1 MMFLNFEYSLWKKVY
16 KYLLP
21 LYRDSE
27 MSVEIEHEWSMDCS
41 GAEEMNL
48 HIFTKLL
55 FRIAHQYA
63 VHIDLDEYIEL
74 LNKIYHRITVRMAIR
89 A

>member
-1 MMFLNFEYSLWKKVY
+1 MKKVY